1 MLISS
6 HPHQTHLRHLPLDL
20 RAVVRGN
27 SSLSHKCILAPHS
40 HAHLPGTHAPTSHP
54 SVPIDPRLVQAAR

>member
-6 HPHQTHLRHLPLDL
+6 TKTHLCHLPVDL

-40 HAHLPGTHAPTSHP
+40 HAHLPGTRAPFP
-54 SVPIDPRLVQAAR
+54 ALGPIDPRLVQAR